1 MVMMKLLIVDDELPA
16 RDRMR
21 RLLTEIEDCEVVAEA
36 ATGEQALQK
45 CAELRPDV
53 VLLDVRMPGLTGIEV
68 ARHIDS
74 LEDPPAVIFTTAYD
88 QYAVDAFETE
98 AVGYLLK
105 PVRKEKLAHALR
117 HASRISPTRLA
128 KLAQSARIEHRRE
141 QICARLGEQLRLIP
155 IADIYYFVSDQK
167 YITVRHKGGESLIDE
182 SLKSLAEE
190 FAADFVRIHRNA
202 LVAEKQISAVERG
215 EDGHY
220 VVRVRECGQVL
231 EVSRR
236 HAAELLRRIRGET

>member
-1 MVMMKLLIVDDELPA
+1 MRLLLVDDESPA

-21 RLLTEIEDCEVVAEA
+21 RLLAEIEDCEVVGEA
-36 ATGEQALQK
+36 ATGELALAQ

-53 VLLDVRMPGLTGIEV
+53 VLLDVRMPGLSGIEV

-74 LEDPPAVIFTTAYD
+74 LEDPPAIIFTTAYD
-88 QYAVDAFETE
+88 QYAVEAFETE

-128 KLAQSARIEHRRE
+128 KVAQSARMEHRRD

-155 IADIYYFVSDQK
+155 IADIYYFLSDQK
-167 YITVRHKGGESLIDE
+167 YITVRHKHGENLIDE
-182 SLKSLAEE
+182 SLKSLGDE
-190 FAADFVRIHRNA
+190 FAGDFVRIHRNA
-202 LVAEKQISAVERG
+202 LVAEKQISAVERCD
-215 EDGHY
+215 DGHY
-220 VVRVRECGQVL
+220 VVRVRECGAVL

-236 HAAELLRRIRGET
+236 HAAELLRRIRGEN

>member
-1 MVMMKLLIVDDELPA
+1 MKLLIVDDELPA

-36 ATGEQALQK
+36 ATGEQALQQ

-117 HASRISPTRLA
+117 HASRISATRLA
-128 KLAQSARIEHRRE
+128 KVAQSARIEHRRE

-182 SLKSLAEE
+182 SLKSLSEE

-215 EDGHY
+215 DDGHY

-236 HAAELLRRIRGET
+236 HAAELLRRIRGE